1 MMPVMKLRFIKVS
14 QYLESINL
22 RCASGARP
30 GVRVP
35 AGVFRLSNLSRAV
48 RVTTTY
54 DSELRVH

>member
-1 MMPVMKLRFIKVS
+1 MMMKLRFIKLS

-48 RVTTTY
+48 RVTTMY
-54 DSELRVH
+54 NSELRVH